1 MDAFMQFIQLL
12 YEVITLIFSVL
23 ECQSKTKFKDSAV
36 DLHSFKLCKYFHL
49 SQFLNSRCI
58 EGANN
63 YPTINHFKNL
73 KIITIGMG
81 CIFITWVINR
91 FMRLN
96 VATSSA
102 TKYPV
107 TFSRK
112 SSFNYRFRKRDRMLF
127 YGRKL
132 MRKVTSA
139 VINGDKKQK
148 LRKRDRVFRFA
159 SKFLRPQKK
168 DSTARPIRRPP
179 DAFLEADT
187 SLPVSPKSVQLLN
200 MLKSIRILG
209 HFEIPFFLDVCK
221 HIETKRFAADQF
233 VFKDGEIHDCI
244 YIVESGRL
252 SLFIKDEKFDF
263 EVKSVG
269 RGDSLYCSL
278 NILDMIKN
286 QARPMKN
293 VFAKATE
300 ESVVLQLKSSVFND
314 IFDKY
319 PESWTRTVQII
330 LLRFQRITLATL
342 YRYFGFTS
350 ELSKTSIRAVSK
362 LSPLQEQSCK
372 DFREIKS
379 ENEGATPED
388 CTASENTFPTFGV
401 STTDDDSDIFQVAIE
416 ELAKL
421 FGMKEASF
429 LVDKVKVEKFEP
441 GIMIVRQG
449 SNELQLFYVVSGMLE
464 LLLESQED
472 PDVLLPIS
480 IVQTG
485 DVIGGLSVLSGEPSF
500 FAVRTRSFCQLAI
513 VERKSLYEC
522 VTFLDRII
530 SEYPR
535 VVVNVASTAVESYS
549 DFVKEFDMA
558 VEWEICESGKALYKQ
573 NEQADALYVVLSG
586 RLRSVLTR
594 EPGTREVLNE
604 HGRGDVVGLVEIWT
618 LRRRS
623 TSVIA
628 IRDTE
633 LCKIYAT
640 LMNFIKNKHPQ
651 VLSNIIRLLG
661 HCIIEQQQQTVSAVH
676 REPLAHVS
684 NLNTIAVLAVS
695 DEVPLT
701 GFTVELW
708 NALNSITPTELFS
721 SYTLQD
727 MLGPTALDK
736 VNEYQIITWLNQQ
749 EDGNSIVLYQCDV
762 ELTTFT
768 SLCIRRADCILI
780 VANGEQEPMVGEI
793 EKELENL
800 TVRAQKELILLWH
813 DSTDR
818 PRRTAEWLDLHG
830 WVSSH
835 YHVRFR
841 DRVFKQRNPRR
852 MLRYKERII
861 RRCDNRHTDIA
872 RLARALTSTSIGI
885 VFGGGGARGAAHVG
899 IIKALKDHGIPVDIV
914 AGVSIGAFVG
924 GMYCLDSDVPKLI
937 MCAKQAFKEAA
948 SFWARLF
955 DLTYPVSAL
964 FTGKALNRLLKSVFN
979 DVEIEDLWIPYFNV
993 TTDITSSEMRV
1004 HRSGKLWRFTRASMS
1019 YIGILPPLCDPL
1031 DGHYLVDGCY
1041 MNNLPGTL
1049 WRYCRA
1055 SMSLAGFVPPIFDL
1069 TDEHLLLD
1077 GGYLHALDHGWSDV
1091 QYASGLFFYIALC
1104 SLFGVIKDA
1113 SFCFALSFGAC
1124 LLTFAFVE
1132 LVFFN
1137 MYFAADVMRSLGVR
1151 TVIAVDVGALTET
1164 EFTNYGDYLSGW
1176 WALWKKYNPWA
1187 SPVRVMSMA
1196 EIQSRL
1202 AYVSCV
1208 RQLEEV
1214 KKAPYCHYV
1223 RPPIDKYQTSSSE
1236 LCSPIQNVGYW
1247 HGKTLLEEWKSS
1259 GKLHEL
1265 FDGRSANL
1273 SKFAQREKFKR
1284 VSFMLYDHWSLYILY
1299 FHSVSEEE
1307 GDDRIPLDLIHTTS
1321 SSSVKLA

>member
-1 MDAFMQFIQLL
+1 MVSGL
-12 YEVITLIFSVL
+12 YCVLVEILTEDGCVHAVHSATL
-23 ECQSKTKFKDSAV
+23 
-36 DLHSFKLCKYFHL
+36 
-49 SQFLNSRCI
+49 R
-58 EGANN
+58 GANN
-63 YPTINHFKNL
+63 YPTMKHCKNL

-112 SSFNYRFRKRDRMLF
+112 ASFNYRFRKRDRMLF

-168 DSTARPIRRPP
+168 DFTARPIRRPP

-187 SLPVSPKSVQLLN
+187 TSLPVSPKSIQLLN

-278 NILDMIKN
+278 SILDMIKN
-286 QARPMKN
+286 QARPMRN

-350 ELSKTSIRAVSK
+350 ELSKTGIRTVSK
-362 LSPLQEQSCK
+362 LSPLQEQPCK

-379 ENEGATPED
+379 ENEGAASED
-388 CTASENTFPTFGV
+388 CPTSESAFPTFV
-401 STTDDDSDIFQVAIE
+401 ASTTDDDSDIFRVAIE

-429 LVDKVKVEKFEP
+429 LVDKVKVENFDP

-449 SNELQLFYVVSGMLE
+449 SNELQLFYVVSGLLE
-464 LLLESQED
+464 LLLESQEE

-485 DVIGGLSVLSGEPSF
+485 DVVGGLSVLTGEPSF
-500 FAVRTRSFCQLAI
+500 FAVRTRSFCQLAV
-513 VERKSLYEC
+513 VERKGLYE
-522 VTFLDRII
+522 II

-535 VVVNVASTAVESYS
+535 VVVNVASAAVESYS

-558 VEWEICESGKALYKQ
+558 VDWEICESGKALYKQ

-640 LMNFIKNKHPQ
+640 LMNFIKSKHPQ

-661 HCIIEQQQQTVSAVH
+661 RCIIEQQQQTISAVH

-684 NLNTIAVLAVS
+684 NLNTIAVIAVS

-749 EDGNSIVLYQCDV
+749 EDSNSIVLYQCDV

-841 DRVFKQRNPRR
+841 DRVFRQRNPKR

-861 RRCDNRHTDIA
+861 RRYDNRYTDIA

-885 VFGGGGARGAAHVG
+885 VLGGGGARGAAHVG

-1004 HRSGKLWRFTRASMS
+1004 HRSG
-1019 YIGILPPLCDPL
+1019 
-1031 DGHYLVDGCY
+1031 
-1041 MNNLPGTL
+1041 TL

-1077 GGYLHALDHGWSDV
+1077 GGYVNNLP
-1091 QYASGLFFYIALC
+1091 
-1104 SLFGVIKDA
+1104 
-1113 SFCFALSFGAC
+1113 
-1124 LLTFAFVE
+1124 
-1132 LVFFN
+1132 
-1137 MYFAADVMRSLGVR
+1137 ADVMRSLGVR

-1164 EFTNYGDYLSGW
+1164 EFTNYGDSLSGW

-1223 RPPIDKYQTSSSE
+1223 RPPIDKYQTFDFNLFDE
-1236 LCSPIQNVGYW
+1236 IFNVGYW
-1247 HGKTLLEEWKSS
+1247 HGKTLFEEWKSS
-1259 GKLHEL
+1259 GKLQEV
-1265 FDGRSANL
+1265 FDGRSANI
-1273 SKFAQREKFKR
+1273 STFAQREKFKQGFAFTSAQSFTDLAAM
-1284 VSFMLYDHWSLYILY
+1284 VSKIHRPFETSLDEI
-1299 FHSVSEEE
+1299 SEEE
-1307 GDDRIPLDLIHTTS
+1307 GDDRIPLDLVHSAGS
-1321 SSSVKLA
+1321 SSSKMYWNNNLIMSGQRVVISRDDVDLFDKLLEKSGCAKQHYVLQECYAEHKDWRKCKKEIDEFRKCMKVEDRTQSADDR

>member
-12 YEVITLIFSVL
+12 YE
-23 ECQSKTKFKDSAV
+23 
-36 DLHSFKLCKYFHL
+36 
-49 SQFLNSRCI
+49 
-58 EGANN
+58 
-63 YPTINHFKNL
+63 NL

-112 SSFNYRFRKRDRMLF
+112 ASFNYRFRKRDRMLF

-168 DSTARPIRRPP
+168 DFTARPIRRPP

-187 SLPVSPKSVQLLN
+187 TSLPVSPKSIQLLN

-278 NILDMIKN
+278 SILDMIKN
-286 QARPMKN
+286 QARPMRN

-350 ELSKTSIRAVSK
+350 ELSKTGIRTVSK
-362 LSPLQEQSCK
+362 LSPLQEQPCK

-379 ENEGATPED
+379 ENEGAASED
-388 CTASENTFPTFGV
+388 CPTSESAFPTFV
-401 STTDDDSDIFQVAIE
+401 ASTTDDDSDIFRVAIE

-429 LVDKVKVEKFEP
+429 LVDKVKVENFDP

-449 SNELQLFYVVSGMLE
+449 SNELQLFYVVSGLLE
-464 LLLESQED
+464 LLLESQEE

-485 DVIGGLSVLSGEPSF
+485 DVVGGLSVLTGEPSF

-513 VERKSLYEC
+513 VERKGLYE
-522 VTFLDRII
+522 II

-535 VVVNVASTAVESYS
+535 VVVNVASAAVESYS

-558 VEWEICESGKALYKQ
+558 VDWEICESGKALYKQ

-640 LMNFIKNKHPQ
+640 LMNFIKSKHPQ

-661 HCIIEQQQQTVSAVH
+661 RCIIEQQQQTISAVH

-684 NLNTIAVLAVS
+684 NLNTIA
-695 DEVPLT
+695 VPLT

-749 EDGNSIVLYQCDV
+749 EDSNSIVLYQCDV

-841 DRVFKQRNPRR
+841 DRVFRQRNPKR

-861 RRCDNRHTDIA
+861 RRYDNRYTDIA

-885 VFGGGGARGAAHVG
+885 VLGGGGARGAAHVG

-993 TTDITSSEMRV
+993 TTDITSSEMRARCGV
-1004 HRSGKLWRFTRASMS
+1004 TAGLA
-1019 YIGILPPLCDPL
+1019 
-1031 DGHYLVDGCY
+1031 
-1041 MNNLPGTL
+1041 
-1049 WRYCRA
+1049 CRWPV
-1055 SMSLAGFVPPIFDL
+1055 SFHPFLISQ
-1069 TDEHLLLD
+1069 TNT
-1077 GGYLHALDHGWSDV
+1077 
-1091 QYASGLFFYIALC
+1091 C
-1104 SLFGVIKDA
+1104 SL
-1113 SFCFALSFGAC
+1113 
-1124 LLTFAFVE
+1124 T
-1132 LVFFN
+1132 
-1137 MYFAADVMRSLGVR
+1137 AAILGVR

-1164 EFTNYGDYLSGW
+1164 EFTNYGDSLSGW

-1223 RPPIDKYQTSSSE
+1223 RPPIDKYQTFDFNLFDE
-1236 LCSPIQNVGYW
+1236 IFNVGYW
-1247 HGKTLLEEWKSS
+1247 HGKTLFEEWKSS
-1259 GKLHEL
+1259 GKLQEV
-1265 FDGRSANL
+1265 FDGRSANI
-1273 SKFAQREKFKR
+1273 STFAQREKFKQGFAFTSAQSFTDLAAM
-1284 VSFMLYDHWSLYILY
+1284 VSKIHRPFETSLDEI
-1299 FHSVSEEE
+1299 SEEE
-1307 GDDRIPLDLIHTTS
+1307 GDDRIPLDLVHSAGS
-1321 SSSVKLA
+1321 SSSKMYWNNNLIMSGQRVVISRDDVDLFDKLLEKSGCAKQHYVLQECYAEHKDWRKCKKEIDEFRKCMKVEDRTQSADDR

>member
-1 MDAFMQFIQLL
+1 LVEILTKDGCIHA
-12 YEVITLIFSVL
+12 VHSATL
-23 ECQSKTKFKDSAV
+23 
-36 DLHSFKLCKYFHL
+36 
-49 SQFLNSRCI
+49 R
-58 EGANN
+58 GANN

-96 VATSSA
+96 VATSSG

-388 CTASENTFPTFGV
+388 CTASENAFPTFGV

-500 FAVRTRSFCQLAI
+500 FAVRTRSYCQLAI
-513 VERKSLYEC
+513 VERKSLYE
-522 VTFLDRII
+522 II

-885 VFGGGGARGAAHVG
+885 VLGGGGARGAAHVG

-1077 GGYLHALDHGWSDV
+1077 GGYVNNLP
-1091 QYASGLFFYIALC
+1091 
-1104 SLFGVIKDA
+1104 
-1113 SFCFALSFGAC
+1113 
-1124 LLTFAFVE
+1124 
-1132 LVFFN
+1132 
-1137 MYFAADVMRSLGVR
+1137 ADVMRSLGVR

-1284 VSFMLYDHWSLYILY
+1284 GFAFTSAQSFTDLAAMVSKIHRPFETSLDEI
-1299 FHSVSEEE
+1299 SEEE

-1321 SSSVKLA
+1321 SSSYRHCLQKKKYSIIVIFRYYNNNLKMSGHRVVISRDDVDQFDKLLEKSGCAKEHYVLQDCYAEHKDWRKCKKEIDALRKCMKVEDRTESADNAT

>member
-1 MDAFMQFIQLL
+1 MISGL
-12 YEVITLIFSVL
+12 YCILVEILTKDGCIHAIHSAALRVL

-63 YPTINHFKNL
+63 YPTIKHFKNL

-168 DSTARPIRRPP
+168 DFTARPIRRPP

-278 NILDMIKN
+278 SILDMIKN

-293 VFAKATE
+293 VFAKAAE

-350 ELSKTSIRAVSK
+350 ELSKTVQLYRIIYLLLYGLNFQSIRAVSK

-388 CTASENTFPTFGV
+388 CTASENAFPTFGV

-464 LLLESQED
+464 LLLESQEE

-480 IVQTG
+480 IVQAG
-485 DVIGGLSVLSGEPSF
+485 DVIGGLSVLTGEPSF

-522 VTFLDRII
+522 VTFLNRII

-558 VEWEICESGKALYKQ
+558 VEWEICESGKALYKLQ

-736 VNEYQIITWLNQQ
+736 
-749 EDGNSIVLYQCDV
+749 
-762 ELTTFT
+762 
-768 SLCIRRADCILI
+768 RADCILI

-841 DRVFKQRNPRR
+841 DRVFKQRNPKR

-1019 YIGILPPLCDPL
+1019 YIGILPPLCDPI

-1041 MNNLPGTL
+1041 MNNLP
-1049 WRYCRA
+1049 
-1055 SMSLAGFVPPIFDL
+1055 
-1069 TDEHLLLD
+1069 
-1077 GGYLHALDHGWSDV
+1077 
-1091 QYASGLFFYIALC
+1091 
-1104 SLFGVIKDA
+1104 
-1113 SFCFALSFGAC
+1113 
-1124 LLTFAFVE
+1124 
-1132 LVFFN
+1132 
-1137 MYFAADVMRSLGVR
+1137 ADVMRSLGVR

-1164 EFTNYGDYLSGW
+1164 EFTNYGDSLSGW

-1223 RPPIDKYQTSSSE
+1223 RPPIDKYQTFDFNLFDE
-1236 LCSPIQNVGYW
+1236 IFNVGYW
-1247 HGKTLLEEWKSS
+1247 HGKTLLEEWKSN
-1259 GKLHEL
+1259 GKLQEV

-1284 VSFMLYDHWSLYILY
+1284 GFAFTSAQSFTDLAAMVSKIHRPFETSLDEI
-1299 FHSVSEEE
+1299 SEEE
-1307 GDDRIPLDLIHTTS
+1307 GDDRIPLDLIHTT
-1321 SSSVKLA
+1321 KLLPAETIVSQNITVIFRYYNNNLKMSGHRVVISRDDVDQFDKLLEKSGCAKEHYVLQECYAEHKDWRKCKKEIDALRKCMKVEDRTQSADNAT

>member
-1 MDAFMQFIQLL
+1 LVEILTKDGCIHA
-12 YEVITLIFSVL
+12 VHSATL
-23 ECQSKTKFKDSAV
+23 
-36 DLHSFKLCKYFHL
+36 
-49 SQFLNSRCI
+49 R
-58 EGANN
+58 GANN

-96 VATSSA
+96 VATSSG

-388 CTASENTFPTFGV
+388 CTASENAFPTFGV

-500 FAVRTRSFCQLAI
+500 FAVRTRSYCQLAI
-513 VERKSLYEC
+513 VERKSLYE
-522 VTFLDRII
+522 II

-885 VFGGGGARGAAHVG
+885 VLGGGGARGAAHVG

-1004 HRSGKLWRFTRASMS
+1004 HRSG
-1019 YIGILPPLCDPL
+1019 
-1031 DGHYLVDGCY
+1031 
-1041 MNNLPGTL
+1041 TL

-1077 GGYLHALDHGWSDV
+1077 GGYVNNLP
-1091 QYASGLFFYIALC
+1091 
-1104 SLFGVIKDA
+1104 
-1113 SFCFALSFGAC
+1113 
-1124 LLTFAFVE
+1124 
-1132 LVFFN
+1132 
-1137 MYFAADVMRSLGVR
+1137 ADVMRSLGVR

-1284 VSFMLYDHWSLYILY
+1284 GFAFTSAQSFTDLAAMVSKIHRPFETSLDEI
-1299 FHSVSEEE
+1299 SEEE

-1321 SSSVKLA
+1321 SSSYRHCLQKKKYSIIVIFRYYNNNLKMSGHRVVISRDDVDQFDKLLEKSGCAKEHYVLQDCYAEHKDWRKCKKEIDALRKCMKVEDRTESADNAT

>member
-1 MDAFMQFIQLL
+1 MVSGL
-12 YEVITLIFSVL
+12 YCVLVEILTEDGCVHAVHSATL
-23 ECQSKTKFKDSAV
+23 
-36 DLHSFKLCKYFHL
+36 
-49 SQFLNSRCI
+49 R
-58 EGANN
+58 GANN
-63 YPTINHFKNL
+63 YPTMKHCKNL

-112 SSFNYRFRKRDRMLF
+112 ASFNYRFRKRDRMLF

-168 DSTARPIRRPP
+168 DFTARPIRRPP

-187 SLPVSPKSVQLLN
+187 TSLPVSPKSIQLLN

-278 NILDMIKN
+278 SILDMIKN
-286 QARPMKN
+286 QARPMRN

-350 ELSKTSIRAVSK
+350 ELSKTGIRTVSK
-362 LSPLQEQSCK
+362 LSPLQEQPCK

-379 ENEGATPED
+379 ENEGAASED
-388 CTASENTFPTFGV
+388 CPTSESAFPTFV
-401 STTDDDSDIFQVAIE
+401 ASTTDDDSDIFRVAIE

-429 LVDKVKVEKFEP
+429 LVDKVKVENFDP

-449 SNELQLFYVVSGMLE
+449 SNELQLFYVVSGLLE
-464 LLLESQED
+464 LLLESQEE

-485 DVIGGLSVLSGEPSF
+485 DVVGGLSVLTGEPSF
-500 FAVRTRSFCQLAI
+500 FAVRTRSFCQLAV
-513 VERKSLYEC
+513 VERKGLYE
-522 VTFLDRII
+522 II

-535 VVVNVASTAVESYS
+535 VVVNVASAAVESYS

-558 VEWEICESGKALYKQ
+558 VDWEICESGKALYKQ

-640 LMNFIKNKHPQ
+640 LMNFIKSKHPQ

-661 HCIIEQQQQTVSAVH
+661 RCIIEQQQQTISAVH

-684 NLNTIAVLAVS
+684 NLNTIAVIAVS

-749 EDGNSIVLYQCDV
+749 EDSNSIVLYQCDV

-841 DRVFKQRNPRR
+841 DRVFRQRNPKR

-861 RRCDNRHTDIA
+861 RRYDNRYTDIA

-885 VFGGGGARGAAHVG
+885 VLGGGGARGAAHVG

-1019 YIGILPPLCDPL
+1019 YIGILPPLCDPI
-1031 DGHYLVDGCY
+1031 DGHYLVD
-1041 MNNLPGTL
+1041 GTL

-1077 GGYLHALDHGWSDV
+1077 GGYVNNLP
-1091 QYASGLFFYIALC
+1091 
-1104 SLFGVIKDA
+1104 
-1113 SFCFALSFGAC
+1113 
-1124 LLTFAFVE
+1124 
-1132 LVFFN
+1132 
-1137 MYFAADVMRSLGVR
+1137 ADVMRSLGVR

-1164 EFTNYGDYLSGW
+1164 EFTNYGDSLSGW

-1223 RPPIDKYQTSSSE
+1223 RPPIDKYQTFDFNLFDE
-1236 LCSPIQNVGYW
+1236 IFNVGYW
-1247 HGKTLLEEWKSS
+1247 HGKTLFEEWKSS
-1259 GKLHEL
+1259 GKLQEV
-1265 FDGRSANL
+1265 FDGRSANI
-1273 SKFAQREKFKR
+1273 STFAQREKFKQGFAFTSAQSFTDLAAM
-1284 VSFMLYDHWSLYILY
+1284 VSKIHRPFETSLDEI
-1299 FHSVSEEE
+1299 SEEE
-1307 GDDRIPLDLIHTTS
+1307 GDDRIPLDLVHSAGS
-1321 SSSVKLA
+1321 SSSKMYWNNNLIMSGQRVVISRDDVDLFDKLLEKSGCAKQHYVLQECYAEHKDWRKCKKEIDEFRKCMKVEDRTQSADDR